1 MTDNVHERA
10 QALIA
15 LADAQKV
22 SAPDRTW
29 LDRHLGECS
38 ACRAYASDTRDVIH
52 ALRSWP
58 VAASSS
64 LVAATQLRVRL
75 RALELQRRHE
85 RLWLVTI
92 SCGLVT
98 LSAGLTTL
106 LAWRGWEWLG
116 QQLQISSLAWQAF
129 FVLVWIAPALIAG
142 VMLLAKGTHLGE
154 HTGAWQ
160 GWQR

>member
-1 MTDNVHERA
+1 MTGNVHERA

-15 LADAQKV
+15 LADAQNV

-29 LDRHLGECS
+29 LDRHLEECS

-75 RALELQRRHE
+75 RAQELQRRQE
-85 RLWLVTI
+85 RLWLVSI
-92 SCGLVT
+92 SCVLVT
-98 LSAGLTTL
+98 LSAGFTTL
-106 LAWRGWEWLG
+106 LAWRSWAWLG
-116 QQLQISSLAWQAF
+116 QQLQISSLTWQVF
-129 FVLVWIAPALIAG
+129 FVLVWIAPVLIASLL
-142 VMLLAKGTHLGE
+142 LLARGTHLAE
-154 HTGAWQ
+154 HTGAWE
-160 GWQR
+160 GW

>member
-1 MTDNVHERA
+1 MTGNVHERA

-15 LADAQKV
+15 LADARKV

-64 LVAATQLRVRL
+64 LVEATQLRVRL
-75 RALELQRRHE
+75 RALELQRRQE
-85 RLWLVTI
+85 RLWLVSI
-92 SCGLVT
+92 SCVLVT
-98 LSAGLTTL
+98 FSAGFTTL
-106 LAWRGWEWLG
+106 LAWRSWEWLG
-116 QQLQISSLAWQAF
+116 QQLQISSLTWQVF
-129 FVLVWIAPALIAG
+129 FVLVWIAPVLIASLL
-142 VMLLAKGTHLGE
+142 LLARGIHLAE
-154 HTGAWQ
+154 HTGTWE
-160 GWQR
+160 G

>member
-10 QALIA
+10 QALVA

-22 SAPDRTW
+22 SSPDRTW
-29 LDRHLGECS
+29 LDHHLEECS
-38 ACRAYASDTRDVIH
+38 ACRAYASDTSDVIH

-75 RALELQRRHE
+75 RAQELQRRQE
-85 RLWLVTI
+85 RLWLVSI
-92 SCGLVT
+92 SCVLVT
-98 LSAGLTTL
+98 LSAGFTTL
-106 LAWRGWEWLG
+106 LAWRSWEWFG
-116 QQLQISSLAWQAF
+116 QQLQISSLTWQVF
-129 FVLVWIAPALIAG
+129 FVLFGIAPELLAS

-160 GWQR
+160 G